1 MAQDDESDAG
11 PPIASGRPNWP
22 FRGTPVERPG
32 CICRLGSPRPRAD
45 RSEADDLWKHPW
57 IDPMKT
63 LVGGRTVRILTI
75 IVIAIGVVG
84 ILISLPVLGLAALG
98 YLGALADVGPA
109 QNRIMGSS
117 IALLGTPTLD
127 RRCGVVRARS
137 PSACMESPAS
147 GRRTPQ
153 RNRSGG
159 AGCGSRVIGHA
170 VLASAS
176 LVFRTPR
183 SGGAPPAVWIV
194 VAGRLAAHLPWSS
207 VSGSGGPW
215 AWSFDGKCIRPSH
228 AMSLRF
234 PNDC

>member
-109 QNRIMGSS
+109 QNRIMGLQ
-117 IALLGTPTLD
+117 LLSLGLPLLIG
-127 RRCGVVRARS
+127 GVVSCVLGLRA
-137 PSACMESPAS
+137 
-147 GRRTPQ
+147 
-153 RNRSGG
+153 
-159 AGCGSRVIGHA
+159 
-170 VLASAS
+170 L
-176 LVFRTPR
+176 
-183 SGGAPPAVWIV
+183 
-194 VAGRLAAHLPWSS
+194 
-207 VSGSGGPW
+207 
-215 AWSFDGKCIRPSH
+215 AWSRRRAAAGHPSGIGRAGLGVDH
-228 AMSLRF
+228 E
-234 PNDC
+234 